1 MSALIPINAQ
11 AIGSETIETVNA
23 RELHQ
28 FLGPKARFND
38 WIARRIASYGFE
50 EGRDFTVLKNEYVQN
65 QGLIEGTESSLEY
78 HISLDMAKELSM
90 VERTKRGKEARQYF
104 LACERALK
112 AAPTMLPPTYQE
124 QIGKMQAYVALAE
137 SLGMLED
144 RDRLMVKDMA
154 RTLLPL
160 HLGLSPVAAQ
170 PKALTEAGGFFLS
183 DRVRALGYCPT
194 RKQEATLMS
203 KGLAREVSKE
213 YRDRHGEKPPQ
224 SSRFVD
230 GAVRPVFWYTEN
242 NAAWIDPLIQT
253 WCARVGIES

>member
-1 MSALIPINAQ
+1 MRSNKPEA
-11 AIGSETIETVNA
+11 E
-23 RELHQ
+23 Q
-28 FLGPKARFND
+28 FQD
-38 WIARRIASYGFE
+38 WVCQEVLPQIRKT
-50 EGRDFTVLKNEYVQN
+50 GRY
-65 QGLIEGTESSLEY
+65 
-78 HISLDMAKELSM
+78 
-90 VERTKRGKEARQYF
+90 EAPQQ
-104 LACERALK
+104 
-112 AAPTMLPPTYQE
+112 PLPPTYQE

-160 HLGLSPVAAQ
+160 HLGLSPVAAH

-230 GAVRPVFWYTEN
+230 GAVRPVFWYAEG
-242 NAAWIDPLIQT
+242 NAGWIDPLIQT